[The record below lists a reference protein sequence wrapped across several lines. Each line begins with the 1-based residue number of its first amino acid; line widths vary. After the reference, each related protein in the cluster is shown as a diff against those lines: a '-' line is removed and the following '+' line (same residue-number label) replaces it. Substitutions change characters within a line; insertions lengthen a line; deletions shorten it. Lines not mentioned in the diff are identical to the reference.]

1 VAPQVQQAATE
12 QPVVGVLAALRFK
25 LTAVAAEA
33 EYYLELV
40 VEVVLDLRLLH
51 EEALAVALEVVVAVV
66 PLQRQL
72 LLKELLAAQEDQ
84 QITMERQLVAL

>member
-1 VAPQVQQAATE
+1 
-12 QPVVGVLAALRFK
+12 
-25 LTAVAAEA
+25 
-33 EYYLELV
+33 
-40 VEVVLDLRLLH
+40 
-51 EEALAVALEVVVAVV
+51 VAVV